1 MRNNHIGAY
10 IKSIGLVCEW
20 NFNRDLKEF
29 NLTSVQLSIV
39 RYLVEHKDEIIHQ
52 KDIENEFGLKN
63 STVSGIL
70 KRLEAKE
77 YLKRETGIDDSR
89 YKLITIKEK
98 GLALNQELKRRTDA
112 FEAKLLKNF
121 SDDEKNHLI
130 DYLIRIYNNARWDD
144 KND

>member
-10 IKSIGLVCEW
+10 IKSIGLVCER
-20 NFNRDLKEF
+20 NFNRDLNEF

-39 RYLVEHKDEIIHQ
+39 RYLVEHKDEVIHQ

-130 DYLIRIYNNARWDD
+130 DYLIRIYNNAR
-144 KND
+144 

>member
-10 IKSIGLVCEW
+10 IKSIGLACEW
-20 NFNRDLKEF
+20 NFNKDLKEF
-29 NLTSVQLSIV
+29 DLTSVQLSIV
-39 RYLVEHKDEIIHQ
+39 RYLVEHKDEVIYQ
-52 KDIENEFGLKN
+52 KDIENEFCLKN

-70 KRLEAKE
+70 KRLEAKD
-77 YLKRETGIDDSR
+77 YIKRETGIDDSR
-89 YKLITIKEK
+89 YKSITLKEK
-98 GLALNQELKRRTDA
+98 GLNLNFELIRRIDA

-130 DYLIRIYNNARWDD
+130 DYLIRIYNNARGEE

>member
-1 MRNNHIGAY
+1 M
-10 IKSIGLVCEW
+10 
-20 NFNRDLKEF
+20 
-29 NLTSVQLSIV
+29 
-39 RYLVEHKDEIIHQ
+39 
-52 KDIENEFGLKN
+52 
-63 STVSGIL
+63 

-130 DYLIRIYNNARWDD
+130 DYLIRIYNNARGDD